1 MSIGQ
6 DEVVPQTTTV
16 NPPAYA
22 APFLAYGANE
32 AQRLYNQGGGFN
44 YFPENTVAGFSPEQQ
59 MAMNL
64 QTNRALSGSPLTRE
78 AQNLSLN
85 TLRGDFL
92 SGNNPYLQQAVLDP
106 ITQNVQSQFS
116 RAGRLGSGANQD
128 VLARSLATPLMQNY
142 ETERARQNAMISAAP
157 SIARADLQD
166 YADLA
171 RVGAMRQDQA
181 QRQIAANMDRFNF
194 LQAAPAQNL
203 NQFLGQVGTAAGGYN
218 SKTVPMTRN
227 PFNETMSSIGN
238 VIGIGTGIQG
248 LFNNG

>member
-32 AQRLYNQGGGFN
+32 AQRLYNTGGGFN
-44 YFPENTVAGFSPEQQ
+44 YFPDNTLAGFSPEQQ

-92 SGNNPYLQQAVLDP
+92 SGNNPYFQQAVIDP

-142 ETERARQNAMISAAP
+142 ETERARQNQMIGASP

-194 LQAAPAQNL
+194 LQSAPARNL
-203 NQFLGQVGTAAGGYN
+203 NQFLGQVGTAAGGYK
-218 SKTVPMTRN
+218 SQTSPYVTN
-227 PFNETMSSIGN
+227 PLNQTLGTIGN
-238 VIGIGTGIQG
+238 VIGGIDLVRG
-248 LFNNG
+248 LF

>member
-32 AQRLYNQGGGFN
+32 AQRLYNTGGGFN

-92 SGNNPYLQQAVLDP
+92 SGNNPFFQQAVIDP

-128 VLARSLATPLMQNY
+128 VLARSLATPLMQNF
-142 ETERARQNAMISAAP
+142 ENERRRQNAMINTAP
-157 SIARADLQD
+157 SLARADLQD

-194 LQAAPAQNL
+194 LQSAPARNL
-203 NQFLGQVGTAAGGYN
+203 NQFLGQVGTAAGGYK
-218 SKTVPMTRN
+218 SQTSPFVRN
-227 PFNETMSSIGN
+227 PLNQTLGTIGN
-238 VIGIGTGIQG
+238 VIGIGTGIKG
-248 LFNNG
+248 LF

>member
-32 AQRLYNQGGGFN
+32 AQRLYNTGGGFN
-44 YFPENTVAGFSPEQQ
+44 YFPDNTLAGFSPEQQ
-59 MAMNL
+59 MAMTL
-64 QTNRALSGSPLTRE
+64 QTNRALSGSPITRE
-78 AQNLSLN
+78 AQDLSLN

-142 ETERARQNAMISAAP
+142 ETERARQNAMIGAAP

-194 LQAAPAQNL
+194 LQSAPARNL
-203 NQFLGQVGTAAGGYN
+203 NQFLGQVGTAAGGYK
-218 SKTVPMTRN
+218 SQTSPYVTN
-227 PFNETMSSIGN
+227 PLNQTLGTIGN
-238 VIGIGTGIQG
+238 VVGGIDLVRG
-248 LFNNG
+248 LF

>member
-6 DEVVPQTTTV
+6 DEVVPQTTTL

-32 AQRLYNQGGGFN
+32 AQRLYNTGGGFN
-44 YFPENTVAGFSPEQQ
+44 YFPDNTLAGFSPEQQ
-59 MAMNL
+59 MAMTL

-78 AQNLSLN
+78 AQDLSLN

-92 SGNNPYLQQAVLDP
+92 SGNNPFFQQAVIDP
-106 ITQNVQSQFS
+106 ITQDIQSTFS

-128 VLARSLATPLMQNY
+128 VLTRSLATPRMQNF
-142 ETERARQNAMISAAP
+142 ENERARQNAMIGTAP
-157 SIARADLQD
+157 SLARANLQD

-171 RVGAMRQDQA
+171 KVGAMRQDQA

-194 LQAAPAQNL
+194 LQSAPSRNL

-218 SKTVPMTRN
+218 SKTVPMVRN

-238 VIGIGTGIQG
+238 VVGGIELVRG
-248 LFNNG
+248 LFK

>member
-6 DEVVPQTTTV
+6 DKVVPQTTTV

-32 AQRLYNQGGGFN
+32 AQRLYNTGGGFN
-44 YFPENTVAGFSPEQQ
+44 YFPDNTLAGFSPEQQ

-78 AQNLSLN
+78 AQDLSLN

-92 SGNNPYLQQAVLDP
+92 SGNNPFFQQAVIDP

-128 VLARSLATPLMQNY
+128 VLARSLATPLMQNF
-142 ETERARQNAMISAAP
+142 ENERQRQNAMIGTAP
-157 SIARADLQD
+157 SLARADLQD

-194 LQAAPAQNL
+194 LQSAPARNL
-203 NQFLGQVGTAAGGYN
+203 NQFINQVGTAAGGYK
-218 SKTVPMTRN
+218 SQTSPYVTN
-227 PFNETMSSIGN
+227 PLNQTLGTIGN
-238 VIGIGTGIQG
+238 VIGGIDLVRG
-248 LFNNG
+248 LF

>member
-32 AQRLYNQGGGFN
+32 AQRLYNTGGGFN
-44 YFPENTVAGFSPEQQ
+44 YFPDNTLAGFSPEQQ
-59 MAMNL
+59 MAMTL
-64 QTNRALSGSPLTRE
+64 QTNRALSGSPITRE
-78 AQNLSLN
+78 AQDLSLN

-92 SGNNPYLQQAVLDP
+92 SGNNPYFRQAVLDP
-106 ITQNVQSQFS
+106 ITQDIQSTFS

-194 LQAAPAQNL
+194 LQSAPARNL
-203 NQFLGQVGTAAGGYN
+203 NQFLNQVGTAAGGYN

-227 PFNETMSSIGN
+227 PLNQTLGTIGN
-238 VIGIGTGIQG
+238 VIGGIDLVRG
-248 LFNNG
+248 LF

>member
-1 MSIGQ
+1 MSLGGSEQ
-6 DEVVPQTTTV
+6 TGVQTTTQL
-16 NPPAYA
+16 PPSYVL
-22 APFLAYGANE
+22 PQLAYGANE
-32 AQRLYNQGGGFN
+32 AQRLYSTGTGFG
-44 YFPENTVAGFSPEQQ
+44 YYPENTVAGFSPEQQ

-92 SGNNPYLQQAVLDP
+92 SGNNPYFRQAVLDP
-106 ITQNVQSQFS
+106 ITQDVQSYFS

-142 ETERARQNAMISAAP
+142 ENERSRQNQMIGAAP
-157 SIARADLQD
+157 SLARADLQD

-203 NQFLGQVGTAAGGYN
+203 NQFLGQVGTSAGGYQ
-218 SKTVPMTRN
+218 SKTSPFVRN
-227 PFNETMSSIGN
+227 PLNQTLGTIGN
-238 VIGIGTGIQG
+238 VIGIGTGLKG
-248 LFNNG
+248 LF